1 MTTKSSASSR
11 ATSIARTRF
20 GSPPTLPETF
30 IPLTPEVSRPIDR
43 TFDSLK
49 REAWPDFETIRMSSS
64 PEVRRTWTSS
74 SPSRTLIAMIPS
86 ARIGV
91 L

>member
-1 MTTKSSASSR
+1 M
-11 ATSIARTRF
+11 SIASTRLATPF
-20 GSPPTLPETF
+20 TF
-30 IPLTPEVSRPIDR
+30 AATFMPLTPLVSRPIDR
-43 TFDSLK
+43 TFDSEK
-49 REAWPDFETIRMSSS
+49 RDAWPDLETSRMSSS

-74 SPSRTLIAMIPS
+74 SPSRILIAMIPS

>member
-1 MTTKSSASSR
+1 M
-11 ATSIARTRF
+11 
-20 GSPPTLPETF
+20 
-30 IPLTPEVSRPIDR
+30 PLTPEVSRPIGR
-43 TFDSLK
+43 TAVSWK
-49 REAWPDFETIRMSSS
+49 REAWPDFETSSRSSS
-64 PEVRRTWTSS
+64 PEVSRTWTSS

>member
-1 MTTKSSASSR
+1 M
-11 ATSIARTRF
+11 SIASTRF
-20 GSPPTLPETF
+20 ASRPILPATF
-30 IPLTPEVSRPIDR
+30 IPRTPEVSRPIGR
-43 TFDSLK
+43 TAFSEN
-49 REAWPDFETIRMSSS
+49 REAWPDFETSSTS
-64 PEVRRTWTSS
+64 SLPEVNLTWTSS

>member
-1 MTTKSSASSR
+1 
-11 ATSIARTRF
+11 
-20 GSPPTLPETF
+20 
-30 IPLTPEVSRPIDR
+30 
-43 TFDSLK
+43 
-49 REAWPDFETIRMSSS
+49 MSSS
-64 PEVRRTWTSS
+64 PEVSRTCTSS

>member
-1 MTTKSSASSR
+1 M
-11 ATSIARTRF
+11 
-20 GSPPTLPETF
+20 
-30 IPLTPEVSRPIDR
+30 PLTPEVSRPIGR
-43 TFDSLK
+43 TAFSLN
-49 REAWPDFETIRMSSS
+49 REACPDFETRSRSSS